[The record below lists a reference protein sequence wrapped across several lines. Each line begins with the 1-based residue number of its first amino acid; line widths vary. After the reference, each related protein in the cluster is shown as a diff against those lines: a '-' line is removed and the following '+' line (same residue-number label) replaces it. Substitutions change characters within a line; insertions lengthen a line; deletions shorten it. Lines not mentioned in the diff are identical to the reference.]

1 MTQPVGGN
9 TLERLIGF
17 TQKRQGVLASNIAN
31 SDTPDYKAK
40 DIRFEDFLQGGG
52 LPLMLTNERDI
63 DPPMSDSD
71 DESVHLDKSA
81 PWKDGN
87 NVQIDMQVAKMDENA
102 MLYEAGIKLLGTEM
116 SMYQADIRTV

>member
-1 MTQPVGGN
+1 MTQPIGN
-9 TLERLIGF
+9 ILERLIGF

-40 DIRFEDFLQGGG
+40 DIRFEDFLQGGNM
-52 LPLMLTNERDI
+52 PLMLTNERDI
-63 DPPMSDSD
+63 DPPVSDSD
-71 DESVHLDKSA
+71 DESVHRDRSA

-102 MLYEAGIKLLGTEM
+102 MLYEAGMKLLGTEM

>member
-1 MTQPVGGN
+1 MTPPIGN
-9 TLERLIGF
+9 ILERLISY
-17 TQKRQGVLASNIAN
+17 TQKRHGVIASNIAN

-52 LPLMLTNERDI
+52 LPLMLTNEKDI
-63 DPPMSDSD
+63 DAVESGDA
-71 DESVHLDKSA
+71 SVHLDRSV

-87 NVQIDMQVAKMDENA
+87 NVEIDMEVAKMDENA

-116 SMYQADIRTV
+116 AMYQTGLKSS